1 MKNAMDKM
9 RRKVTILNRA
19 LSLTGMI
26 LLLFVGG
33 HTRSSSNLPTIKTGK
48 IRPSALSYP
57 QGENHSLEPA
67 PEAVFKDGKGN
78 KVKIS
83 ELKGKVIFINFWATW
98 CMPCRAEMPT
108 IAKLYD
114 QFKDNA
120 DIVFLIVDADDN
132 YARSSKYLAKKDL
145 DLPLYLP
152 AGNIPYVYLSG
163 AIPTT
168 IMINKK
174 GEIVFRHAG
183 AADYSDPK
191 IIEFV
196 KKMIEGEA

>member
-19 LSLTGMI
+19 FSLTGMI

-33 HTRSSSNLPTIKTGK
+33 HARSSSNLPTIKMGK
-48 IRPSALSYP
+48 TCPSVLSYP

-132 YARSSKYLAKKDL
+132 YARSSKYLSKKDL